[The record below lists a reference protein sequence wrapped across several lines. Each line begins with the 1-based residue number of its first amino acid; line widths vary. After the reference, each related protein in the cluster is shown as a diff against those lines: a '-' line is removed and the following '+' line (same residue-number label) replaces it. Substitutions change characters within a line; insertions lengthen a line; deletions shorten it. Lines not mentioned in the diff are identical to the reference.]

1 VLHDEN
7 FFFFYGYGYNEAKPN
22 RFVPVAILNVIL
34 KHVLIS
40 VWIPYLDSN
49 KIRSRPINPLG
60 IRFTPLIDPY
70 V

>member
-1 VLHDEN
+1 VLPDER

-49 KIRSRPINPLG
+49 KIRSRSVNSLD
-60 IRFTPLIDPY
+60 IRFTPLIDP
-70 V
+70 